1 MPFDASVHGWAWTE
15 ATFGWVDPTA
25 RAVLALRLLRPDAT
39 AIEDGVGMLRDRE
52 TVGGGWNYG
61 NRVVLGED
69 LWPYAQTTAAALV
82 ALQGADPALEQ
93 RGLSTLRRL
102 WRAERDGGLSVA
114 LATAALRLH
123 GDADAVASERAVFD
137 VFERTGFMDDVV
149 TLAWSAIATG
159 PSLARLEVALMATM
173 DRRTFLARSAVAA
186 GAVGAATVVGDRI
199 VRHPQERPWDEAAF
213 APPGMARVAVLR
225 ATSYDA
231 GLEDIVGEG
240 LRAIGADVRG
250 ARVVLK
256 PNLVEFDEDTAI
268 NTDPRLV
275 AAAVVALRRLGAADV
290 VVGEGPGHR
299 RDTQFVVTSSGLLE
313 ALDAVDARFVDLN
326 IDDIARVPL
335 RSRYTAL
342 GALWLPRAIT
352 DADVVISMPKMK
364 THHWAGVTLSLKN
377 CFGCV
382 PGRVY
387 GWPKNALHWAGL
399 EQSIL
404 DVAAAVRPDY
414 AIVDGIVGMEG
425 NGPISGTPVA
435 ANVLVFGDDPVATDV
450 VGARVMGFDPE
461 KVAYLAEAA
470 RFLGQGDMDR
480 IRSEGDDVDDVT
492 TDFAVL
498 PRFTSLKA

>member
-1 MPFDASVHGWAWTE
+1 
-15 ATFGWVDPTA
+15 
-25 RAVLALRLLRPDAT
+25 
-39 AIEDGVGMLRDRE
+39 
-52 TVGGGWNYG
+52 
-61 NRVVLGED
+61 
-69 LWPYAQTTAAALV
+69 
-82 ALQGADPALEQ
+82 
-93 RGLSTLRRL
+93 
-102 WRAERDGGLSVA
+102 
-114 LATAALRLH
+114 
-123 GDADAVASERAVFD
+123 
-137 VFERTGFMDDVV
+137 
-149 TLAWSAIATG
+149 
-159 PSLARLEVALMATM
+159 MATM
-173 DRRTFLARSAVAA
+173 DRRTFLTRAAVAA
-186 GAVGAATVVGDRI
+186 GAIGAASVAGEQLLR
-199 VRHPQERPWDEAAF
+199 RRQPRPWNEAAF
-213 APPGMARVAVLR
+213 APPGTARVAVLR
-225 ATSYDA
+225 ATSYDRGIEDVVRD
-231 GLEDIVGEG
+231 GL
-240 LRAIGADVRG
+240 LAIGADVRG

-256 PNLVEFDEDTAI
+256 PNLVEFDERTSI

-275 AAAVVALRRLGAADV
+275 AAAIVALRRLGAVDV

-326 IDDIARVPL
+326 TDEVGRVPL
-335 RSRYTAL
+335 QSRYTAL
-342 GALWLPRAIT
+342 GDLWLPKTIT

-450 VGARVMGFDPE
+450 IGARLMGFDAG
-461 KVAYLAEAA
+461 KVAYLSEAA
-470 RFLGQGDMDR
+470 RFLGQGDRDR
-480 IRSEGDDVDDVT
+480 IGTEGEDVERVS

-498 PRFTSLKA
+498 PQFASMKA